1 MELYE
6 LTENQD
12 YLHSIK
18 KRTGALVVRKLH
30 ITSVKPGDVI
40 AKSIFQENGNVLL
53 GIGVQLTPR
62 YIERLVQL
70 GIDTLYIQ
78 DKHTEDIM
86 PEDVIRDET
95 RKEAVDAVYKTMTTL
110 MDQPQIKHRTS
121 APDFGSSFQKV
132 FREIFQ
138 DLSSRKDILVN
149 LSSLHVLD
157 GYLFHHAVNVAIL
170 SGVVGMAKGYNQQQ
184 MMELGIGALLFDIGM
199 TQIPKELWTM
209 RTELSAEERQRV
221 QYHTEEGFHILRN
234 QHNISVVSAHCA
246 LQHHERYNGTG
257 YPRQLC
263 EKNIH
268 EYARIVAIAD
278 VYDALVSPRP
288 FRKSY
293 SPSDATE
300 YLFATGNTYFDLDLL
315 KLFLQ
320 HVAIYPV
327 ASTVLLSTGHTGV
340 VSKVNPLAVNRPTIR
355 ILTNVDGSEVAT
367 PYEIDL
373 YDKEWMNVTI
383 VKTL

>member
-1 MELYE
+1 M
-6 LTENQD
+6 
-12 YLHSIK
+12 
-18 KRTGALVVRKLH
+18 RKLH

-40 AKSIFQENGNVLL
+40 AKSVFQENGNVLL

-110 MDQPQIKHRTS
+110 MDQPQIKRRTS
-121 APDFGSSFQKV
+121 VPDFGSSFQKV

-157 GYLFHHAVNVAIL
+157 GYLFHHAVNVAVL

-199 TQIPKELWTM
+199 TQVPKELWTM

-221 QYHTEEGFHILRN
+221 QYHTEEGFNILRN

-320 HVAIYPV
+320 HVAIYPI
-327 ASTVLLSTGHTGV
+327 ASTVMLSTGHTGV

-355 ILTNVDGSEVAT
+355 ILTNEDGSEVAST
-367 PYEIDL
+367 YEVDL
-373 YDKEWMNVTI
+373 YDKEWMSVTI

>member
-1 MELYE
+1 M
-6 LTENQD
+6 
-12 YLHSIK
+12 
-18 KRTGALVVRKLH
+18 RKLH

-110 MDQPQIKHRTS
+110 MDQPQIKRRTS

-157 GYLFHHAVNVAIL
+157 GYLFHHAVNVAVL

-199 TQIPKELWTM
+199 TQVPKELWTM
-209 RTELSAEERQRV
+209 PTELSAEERQRV
-221 QYHTEEGFHILRN
+221 QYHTEEGFNILRN

-257 YPRQLC
+257 YPRQLS

-327 ASTVLLSTGHTGV
+327 ASTVLLSTGQTGV

-355 ILTNVDGSEVAT
+355 ILTNEDGSEVAST
-367 PYEIDL
+367 YEIDL
-373 YDKEWMNVTI
+373 YDKEWMSVTI

>member
-1 MELYE
+1 M
-6 LTENQD
+6 
-12 YLHSIK
+12 
-18 KRTGALVVRKLH
+18 RKLH
-30 ITSVKPGDVI
+30 ITSVKPGDII

-53 GIGVQLTPR
+53 GLGVQLTER
-62 YIERLVQL
+62 YIERLKQL

-78 DKHTEDIM
+78 DKRTEDII
-86 PEDVIRDET
+86 PEDTIRDET
-95 RKEAVDAVYKTMTTL
+95 RKEAVDTVYKTMTTL
-110 MDQPQIKHRTS
+110 MDQPQIKRRTS
-121 APDFGSSFQKV
+121 LPDFGGTFQKV
-132 FREIFQ
+132 FREIMQ
-138 DLSSRKDILVN
+138 DLSSRKDVLVN
-149 LSSLHVLD
+149 LSNLHVMD
-157 GYLFHHAVNVAIL
+157 GYFFHHAVNVAVL
-170 SGVVGMAKGYNQQQ
+170 AGVVGLAKGYNQQQ

-199 TQIPKELWTM
+199 TQVPKELWSL
-209 RTELSAEERQRV
+209 RKELTVEERQRL
-221 QYHTEEGFHILRN
+221 QYHTEDGFNILRS

-278 VYDALVSPRP
+278 VYDALISPRP

-300 YLFATGNTYFDLDLL
+300 YLFASGNTYFDLDLL

-320 HVAIYPV
+320 HVAIFPIS
-327 ASTVLLSTGHTGV
+327 STVLLSSGHTGV
-340 VSKVNPLAVNRPTIR
+340 VSRVNPLAVNRPIIR
-355 ILTNVDGSEVAT
+355 ILTNEDGSEVAS
-367 PYEIDL
+367 PFEINL
-373 YDKEWMNVTI
+373 YDKDWMSVTI